1 LDGSMD
7 LFDISMVGLQRGM
20 SGALL
25 RQQVLANNLAMS
37 FASESILV
45 CWAIMPAAAE

>member
-1 LDGSMD
+1 MD

-25 RQQVLANNLAMS
+25 RQHVLANNLAMS